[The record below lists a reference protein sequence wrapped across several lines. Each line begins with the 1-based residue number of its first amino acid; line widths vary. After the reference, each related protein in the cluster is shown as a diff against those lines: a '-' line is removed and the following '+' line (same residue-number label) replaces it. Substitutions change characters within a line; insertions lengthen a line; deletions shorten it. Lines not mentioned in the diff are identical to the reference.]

1 MVGYSWTWDLGGSDM
16 STTEY
21 RTMLLKLGSLHE
33 FSEFKTNDPN
43 VLLRPENLFM
53 ARIGGK
59 VPGSMPYDSRSIWEE
74 GLRIPPVKIDLIM
87 KGR

>member
-1 MVGYSWTWDLGGSDM
+1 M
-16 STTEY
+16 EY

-53 ARIGGK
+53 ARIGAGI
-59 VPGSMPYDSRSIWEE
+59 SEE
-74 GLRIPPVKIDLIM
+74 ARKRFKQVRFNMDLCN
-87 KGR
+87 